1 MLDNFSFAKLK
12 GDFHNDS
19 KKNKNYYL
27 KCILERIN
35 KSQFT
40 IVKKEHTNK
49 NFLER
54 HIKMKLYGERECMTK
69 KVYLVITIF
78 MVLSLSSGI
87 PHLIERIHARG
98 MAGVNY
104 GIVGFPILIGTWSFC
119 KYKKAE

>member
-1 MLDNFSFAKLK
+1 M
-12 GDFHNDS
+12 
-19 KKNKNYYL
+19 

-40 IVKKEHTNK
+40 IVKKKHTNK

-54 HIKMKLYGERECMTK
+54 HIKMKLYGEREMYDE

-87 PHLIERIHARG
+87 PHLIEGIHAREV
-98 MAGVNY
+98 AGVNY
-104 GIVGFPILIGTWSFC
+104 GIVGFQYL
-119 KYKKAE
+119 